1 MKNYTPEQIAAIVSF
16 VNDFI
21 TWVNTQ
27 LDKEMSNIAEIS
39 FAVKPEYRAKV
50 EGTTETYSKCLH
62 YLTDA
67 TKQLVADSGVILFST
82 KSERT
87 Q

>member
-1 MKNYTPEQIAAIVSF
+1 MKNYTAEQVKAIVNF
-16 VNDFI
+16 ANDFV

-50 EGTTETYSKCLH
+50 EGTTATYSKCLH
-62 YLTDA
+62 YLADA
-67 TKQLVADSGVILFST
+67 TKHLVAESFGELL
-82 KSERT
+82 K
-87 Q
+87 

>member
-1 MKNYTPEQIAAIVSF
+1 MKTYTPEQIAAIVGF
-16 VNDFI
+16 VNDFV
-21 TWVNTQ
+21 TWVNQ
-27 LDKEMSNIAEIS
+27 ELDKEMSNAATIS

-50 EGTTETYSKCLH
+50 EGKTETYSKCVHHLA
-62 YLTDA
+62 DVA
-67 TKQLVADSGVILFST
+67 KKIVADSEVILFST

>member
-1 MKNYTPEQIAAIVSF
+1 MKTSTPAQIAAIVSF

-50 EGTTETYSKCLH
+50 EGTTETYGKCIH
-62 YLTDA
+62 HLTDVA
-67 TKQLVADSGVILFST
+67 KQLVADNFGEIL
-82 KSERT
+82 K
-87 Q
+87 

>member
-1 MKNYTPEQIAAIVSF
+1 MKTYTPAQIAAIVGF
-16 VNDFI
+16 VNDFVA
-21 TWVNTQ
+21 WVNTQ
-27 LDKEMSNIAEIS
+27 LDKEMSNAAEI
-39 FAVKPEYRAKV
+39 AVAVTPKYRAKV
-50 EGTTETYSKCLH
+50 EGKTETYGKCIHHLA
-62 YLTDA
+62 DA

>member
-1 MKNYTPEQIAAIVSF
+1 MKTYTPEQIMAIVGF
-16 VNDFI
+16 VNDFV

-50 EGTTETYSKCLH
+50 EGKTAAYGQCVHHLA
-62 YLTDA
+62 DVA
-67 TKQLVADSGVILFST
+67 KQLVADSGVILFST
-82 KSERT
+82 KSARA

>member
-1 MKNYTPEQIAAIVSF
+1 MKYTPEQMAAIVGF
-16 VNDFI
+16 VNDFA

-62 YLTDA
+62 HLKDA
-67 TKQLVADSGVILFST
+67 VKQVVAENFS
-82 KSERT
+82 KLL
-87 Q
+87 